1 MRVSTISLAV
11 AFCAASVVAVAA
23 APQPHGGPK
32 TTTHGNGPKSK
43 GTTDSGATTTTTS
56 ASTSSTTT
64 TNPTNPTPTSP
75 PLNPIA
81 QKISNN
87 HGLLPKVTAMLP
99 KGMSLDQ
106 ATMGFKNQGQALAC
120 LHASQ
125 NHGIPFA
132 DLKTAMTGITPLV
145 GPVPPAPTGTSPTT
159 TPTTTPTS
167 SPPQLLSLGQAI
179 KKLSKQP
186 VDSTTAATTAEHQAS
201 TDLAGASTPPKPAP
215 KTTTTATTAEK
226 R

>member
-159 TPTTTPTS
+159 TPTS